1 MNKQVITHPTHPFA
15 TFTFDR
21 VVSDV
26 LNHDISTD
34 PTMLPDVP
42 KRSTRVSKPPSYLKA
57 YRCNQVSSAS
67 ISNQSLPSTSHP
79 FFFLFSHM
87 SIYHLPTSLFVALF
101 VLPQNLSVFPKQLLT
116 LSGKMPWM
124 LKLLLWKPIIL
135 GLSLLYL
142 LLTHLIGCKW
152 VYRIKYKADG
162 SIERYKSRLVA
173 KGFT

>member
-34 PTMLPDVP
+34 PAMLPDVP

-67 ISNQSLPSTSHP
+67 ISNQPQPSTS
-79 FFFLFSHM
+79 S
-87 SIYHLPTSLFVALF
+87 TSLFVALF
-101 VLPQNLSVFPKQLLT
+101 VLPQNLSVFPQQLLT